1 MYFAGRQTNDS
12 VRLIGADKVRYKSKP
27 VEMIGSGRVPH
38 AHTLVFTGQEWREN
52 RFRVKLYRFMGESIP
67 LISTVI
73 WTWSRLAAAPGV
85 FGLYRD
91 NKQIESPE
99 AAATLAELFT
109 RVLRANFGHSGTQ
122 DDLLHPF
129 FQSLFLDGAVVGLL
143 DVEKDL
149 SGVADFRFFD
159 LAKTEIKIS
168 PSGQIQAVVSSE
180 NGEETFSGPNLFFY
194 ALNADLANPYGRSI
208 LKAVPFVSYVQ
219 QQLVDDMR
227 RTTHNAGYHRLHVRI
242 KPPERREGETDEAYV
257 VRANDYFDSSVSM
270 IRDIEPEDNPVTWDD
285 VAIEY
290 VGPQNQGGTRVSN
303 WYLNHRSM
311 IEEICSGT
319 HLAPFLLG
327 YSYSAT
333 TNWAQFKYDLVMRQV
348 QSVQRAAVS
357 FLDWL
362 ANIELSLRGYALTA
376 KWQFDNS
383 MSALAK
389 ERADVKRTEAGY
401 LVDLYNAGLI
411 DKNTA
416 AEKAAKLL

>member
-1 MYFAGRQTNDS
+1 
-12 VRLIGADKVRYKSKP
+12 
-27 VEMIGSGRVPH
+27 
-38 AHTLVFTGQEWREN
+38 
-52 RFRVKLYRFMGESIP
+52 MGESIP

-85 FGLYRD
+85 FGLYRE

-208 LKAVPFVSYVQ
+208 LGAIPFVTFVE

-227 RTTHNAGYHRLHVRI
+227 RTMHNAGYHRLHVKI
-242 KPPERREGETDEAYV
+242 KPPERKEGEADEAYV
-257 VRANDYFDSSVSM
+257 ARANSYFDSTVAM
-270 IRDIEPEDNPVTWDD
+270 IRDIEPDDNPVTWDD
-285 VAIEY
+285 VTIEHT
-290 VGPQNQGGTRVSN
+290 GPGDSGGTKTTN
-303 WYLNHRSM
+303 WYLNHRAM
-311 IEEICSGT
+311 VEEICSGT

-327 YSYSAT
+327 YSYNAT

-348 QSVQRAAVS
+348 QSVQNAAIN
-357 FLDWL
+357 FLSWL
-362 ANIELSLRGYALTA
+362 ANIELALRGFNVTA
-376 KWQFDNS
+376 RWHFDNVF
-383 MSALAK
+383 SALAREQAEVKAK
-389 ERADVKRTEAGY
+389 EAAGII
-401 LVDLYNAGLI
+401 DLFQAGLI
-411 DKNTA
+411 DRETA
-416 AEKAAKLL
+416 TEAASRLI